1 MKQLIAILCSIL
13 IIFIY
18 FVIKKDLINNIFFVK
33 TMEVI
38 ILSISLL
45 FIGITITK
53 NIEKYFLLYFSLNF
67 IDMSL
72 AFVLLEIPLFF
83 NFVCIDSISS
93 DLRLLD
99 YIPA

>member
-18 FVIKKDLINNIFFVK
+18 FVIKKDLINNILFDK

-53 NIEKYFLLYFSLNF
+53 NIEKYFYY
-67 IDMSL
+67 
-72 AFVLLEIPLFF
+72 
-83 NFVCIDSISS
+83 
-93 DLRLLD
+93 R
-99 YIPA
+99 

>member
-18 FVIKKDLINNIFFVK
+18 FVIKKDLINNILFVK

-53 NIEKYFLLYFSLNF
+53 NIEKYFLL
-67 IDMSL
+67 SL
-72 AFVLLEIPLFF
+72 AALILLAIVTIMIIF
-83 NFVCIDSISS
+83 SI
-93 DLRLLD
+93 
-99 YIPA
+99 

>member
-1 MKQLIAILCSIL
+1 MLYI

-18 FVIKKDLINNIFFVK
+18 FVIKKDLINNILFVK

-53 NIEKYFLLYFSLNF
+53 NIEKYFLL
-67 IDMSL
+67 SL
-72 AFVLLEIPLFF
+72 AALILLAIVTIMIIF
-83 NFVCIDSISS
+83 SI
-93 DLRLLD
+93 
-99 YIPA
+99 

>member
-18 FVIKKDLINNIFFVK
+18 FVIKKDLINNILFVK
-33 TMEVI
+33 IMEVI

-53 NIEKYFLLYFSLNF
+53 NIEKHFYY
-67 IDMSL
+67 
-72 AFVLLEIPLFF
+72 
-83 NFVCIDSISS
+83 
-93 DLRLLD
+93 R
-99 YIPA
+99 